1 MTYLFFASFSFRFT
15 IIICSYFGGC
25 LKLLNDED
33 EENTEVLAG
42 RNEAEI
48 ILEEEEN
55 FEDPNAAAENVDQID
70 SEGVRKL
77 DKLLHEIM
85 LLPPYSFI

>member
-1 MTYLFFASFSFRFT
+1 M
-15 IIICSYFGGC
+15 
-25 LKLLNDED
+25 
-33 EENTEVLAG
+33 LAG

-55 FEDPNAAAENVDQID
+55 FEEPNAAAENVDQID

-77 DKLLHEIM
+77 DKLLHEII
-85 LLPPYSFI
+85 LLPPLFFYLICIFTRKLLTFCW